1 MSDAKRK
8 VLDMVEQGKISSGEG
23 DSLLSAMSDEKR
35 FGFKTLFNPYERVG
49 TLPGIIV
56 GLVVAAASVGVA
68 MYMNVRYDGF
78 MDIHMG
84 AGRVAVGVA
93 IIDQLIAWPVSALI
107 LWLVA
112 LPFARK
118 SRFVDFLAV
127 LGIAR
132 VLQLIGGLALP
143 LLTPDVEV
151 MARMASDPMSA
162 AGEVVGMIPM
172 IIVAVVIIAWFI
184 ATLVFGFRHASGL
197 RGGKLVIAFLIGIF
211 VAEAASKLLLNFAA
225 VLVV

>member
-1 MSDAKRK
+1 MSDARRK

-23 DSLLSAMSDEKR
+23 NSLLSAMSDEKR
-35 FGFKTLFNPYERVG
+35 IGFKILFNPYERVG

-56 GLVVAAASVGVA
+56 GLVVAVASVGVA
-68 MYMNVRYDGF
+68 TYMNVRYDGF

-107 LWLVA
+107 LWLAA

-132 VLQLIGGLALP
+132 VLQLIAGLVLSP
-143 LLTPDVEV
+143 LTPDMEV
-151 MARMASDPMSA
+151 MRRMASDPTSA
-162 AGEVVGMIPM
+162 TGEIVGMLPM
-172 IIVAVVIIAWFI
+172 IIVAIVLISWFI
-184 ATLVFGFRHASGL
+184 ATLVFAFRHASGL
-197 RGGKLVIAFLIGIF
+197 RGGRLAIAFIIGIF
-211 VAEAASKLLLNFAA
+211 VTEAASKIILL
-225 VLVV
+225 VM

>member
-1 MSDAKRK
+1 MSDARRK

-23 DSLLSAMSDEKR
+23 DALLLAMRDEKR
-35 FGFKTLFNPYERVG
+35 FGFKTLFDPYERVG

-56 GLVVAAASVGVA
+56 GLVVAAASVGAA
-68 MYMNVRYDGF
+68 MYLNVRYDGF
-78 MDIHMG
+78 MDIHMD
-84 AGRVAVGVA
+84 AGPVSVGVA
-93 IIDQLIAWPVSALI
+93 TIHQLIAWPVSALI

-143 LLTPDVEV
+143 PLTPDMEV
-151 MARMASDPMSA
+151 MKRMASDPMSTT
-162 AGEVVGMIPM
+162 GEIVGMIPM

-184 ATLVFGFRHASGL
+184 ATLVFAFRHASGL
-197 RGGKLVIAFLIGIF
+197 RGGKLAIAFIVGIF
-211 VAEAASKLLLNFAA
+211 VAEAASKLIL
-225 VLVV
+225 LVV